1 MNHDGSVIYL
11 ADAAVFFPV
20 RRIGKILRQIGRIME
35 IAIGIAGIFLIVYLF
50 VTIFKPE
57 RF

>member
-1 MNHDGSVIYL
+1 
-11 ADAAVFFPV
+11 
-20 RRIGKILRQIGRIME
+20 ME
-35 IAIGIAGIFLIVYLF
+35 IAIGIIGILLIVYLF